1 MAPSLAEVSS
11 YPIIKCNINQRTGKE
26 YITCLSISNMI
37 DVSSTL
43 KLVSFTLGRLP
54 RLRRTGSGE
63 LCVGMAIKNEVNEM
77 KNEHVIIAALAIA
90 LAGTGYYAYTEHQQV
105 QALQEQ
111 VDSKN
116 KQLNNSQGKIM
127 DLLATVQ
134 DLKNENADLR
144 DQVDNQPAPA
154 AAQSDVSVS
163 DIMRQMDEDDLRQK
177 ESDYLDKQSEY
188 LDKVNRKLDD
198 EYLSQDVKMKDFSK

>member
-1 MAPSLAEVSS
+1 
-11 YPIIKCNINQRTGKE
+11 
-26 YITCLSISNMI
+26 
-37 DVSSTL
+37 
-43 KLVSFTLGRLP
+43 
-54 RLRRTGSGE
+54 
-63 LCVGMAIKNEVNEM
+63 M
-77 KNEHVIIAALAIA
+77 KNEHAIIAALAIA

-111 VDSKN
+111 VDSKDY
-116 KQLNNSQGKIM
+116 QVYQSQKKIM

-134 DLKNENADLR
+134 DLKNENADLQ

-154 AAQSDVSVS
+154 VAQSDVSIS

>member
-1 MAPSLAEVSS
+1 
-11 YPIIKCNINQRTGKE
+11 
-26 YITCLSISNMI
+26 
-37 DVSSTL
+37 
-43 KLVSFTLGRLP
+43 
-54 RLRRTGSGE
+54 
-63 LCVGMAIKNEVNEM
+63 M

-111 VDSKN
+111 VDGKSN
-116 KQLNNSQGKIM
+116 QVDQSQRKIM
-127 DLLATVQ
+127 DLLATIQ
-134 DLKNENADLR
+134 DLKDKNADLQ
-144 DQVDNQPAPA
+144 DQVDNQHAPA

-198 EYLSQDVKMKDFSK
+198 EYWSQDVKMKDFSK